1 MVDQPFRERVYV
13 GSWTNVALVHNLLER
28 EGLATAV
35 ASARESRYLR
45 AIYVL
50 DPDHLEQARDVVALY
65 LRGEPLDD
73 PKSYKSWRC
82 RSCNEL
88 IEGQFEICWQCG
100 AGKIRA

>member
-1 MVDQPFRERVYV
+1 MADAPFRERIFV
-13 GSWTNVALVHNLLER
+13 GSWTNVALVNNLLER
-28 EGLATAV
+28 EGLATIIA
-35 ASARESRYLR
+35 AARESRYQR

-50 DPDHLEQARDVVALY
+50 NPEHLDHARDIVGRY

-88 IEGQFEICWQCG
+88 IEGQFDLCWKCG
-100 AGKIRA
+100 AVKM

>member
-1 MVDQPFRERVYV
+1 MAEATFSERIFV
-13 GSWTNVALVHNLLER
+13 GSWTNVALVNNLLER
-28 EGLATAV
+28 EGLATFV
-35 ASARESRYLR
+35 AAARESRYLR

-50 DPDHLEQARDVVALY
+50 DPAHLEQARDVVALY

-88 IEGQFEICWQCG
+88 IEGQFDLCWKCG
-100 AGKIRA
+100 AVKI

>member
-1 MVDQPFRERVYV
+1 MADAPFRERIFV
-13 GSWTNVALVHNLLER
+13 GSWTNVALVNNLLER
-28 EGLATAV
+28 EGLATTIA
-35 ASARESRYLR
+35 AARESRYQR

-50 DPDHLEQARDVVALY
+50 NPEHLDHARDIVGRS

-88 IEGQFEICWQCG
+88 IEGQFDLCWKCG
-100 AGKIRA
+100 AVKM